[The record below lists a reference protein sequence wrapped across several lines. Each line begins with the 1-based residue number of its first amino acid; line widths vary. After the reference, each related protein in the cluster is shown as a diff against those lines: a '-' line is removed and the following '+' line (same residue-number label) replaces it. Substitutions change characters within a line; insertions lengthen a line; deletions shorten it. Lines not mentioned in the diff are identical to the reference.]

1 LTDLCTHLISSGN
14 LEESTFVLVNT
25 SDAHAFTCTQ
35 CACDWTEGVLL
46 SQPIHATARALVFT
60 ACDHGDHGHVCRT
73 CLASFRDALTARW
86 SRAMVTDKRM
96 ANRLMR
102 LRRMLAKNYDAGSTP
117 AAHKARRQAAKLPAY
132 PNANILGRAGD
143 VGRLGQR
150 WTANRNQRL
159 ATLRPPVHS
168 IVVVHP

>member
-60 ACDHGDHGHVCRT
+60 ACDHGNHGRVCRT

-102 LRRMLAKNYDAGSTP
+102 LRRLLAKHYDKGAAP
-117 AAHKARRQAAKLPAY
+117 ATREARQAKLPAY
-132 PNANILGRAGD
+132 TNANILGRAGD
-143 VGRLGQR
+143 LGRAGQR
-150 WTANRNQRL
+150 WTADRNQRL
-159 ATLRPPVHS
+159 ATLVPPSQSV
-168 IVVVHP
+168 VVVHP